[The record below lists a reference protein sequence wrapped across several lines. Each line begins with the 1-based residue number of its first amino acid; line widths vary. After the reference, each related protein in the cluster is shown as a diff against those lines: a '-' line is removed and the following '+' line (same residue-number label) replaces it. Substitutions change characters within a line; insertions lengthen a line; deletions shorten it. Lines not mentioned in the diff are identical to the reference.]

1 MMSQNDLI
9 LPHSSRR
16 KELGEGGRALGKRRE
31 RWEKDR
37 WEAEGAELLERRK
50 RG

>member
-1 MMSQNDLI
+1 MMSQNDVI
-9 LPHSSRR
+9 LPHSRRR
-16 KELGEGGRALGKRRE
+16 KVVGEGGRALGKMRE

-37 WEAEGAELLERRK
+37 WEAERADLLERRK